1 MRPSRVDIFGFG
13 SSNLSGQDLQQKLK
27 NWIGYNVSD
36 WFMRDMT
43 TKELIIMADPNRPV
57 ITRRSSRGRSC
68 SRNGNGKP
76 SSQIR
81 AEYGIPRSTLRRWVQ
96 GIRNSGSTKA
106 ADNRTPEENELIEL
120 RKRDRQLEMEV
131 DVSEQAAPVFA
142 RKQA

>member
-43 TKELIIMADPNRPV
+43 TKELIIMADPNRPRHYEEEFKRQIV
-57 ITRRSSRGRSC
+57 QLY
-68 SRNGNGKP
+68 GNGKP

-81 AEYGIPRSTLRRWVQ
+81 AEYGIPRSMLRRWVQ
-96 GIRNSGSTKA
+96 GDT
-106 ADNRTPEENELIEL
+106 
-120 RKRDRQLEMEV
+120 
-131 DVSEQAAPVFA
+131 
-142 RKQA
+142 

>member
-1 MRPSRVDIFGFG
+1 MSD
-13 SSNLSGQDLQQKLK
+13 D
-27 NWIGYNVSD
+27 WIGYNVSD

-43 TKELIIMADPNRPV
+43 TKELIIMPIRIVPV